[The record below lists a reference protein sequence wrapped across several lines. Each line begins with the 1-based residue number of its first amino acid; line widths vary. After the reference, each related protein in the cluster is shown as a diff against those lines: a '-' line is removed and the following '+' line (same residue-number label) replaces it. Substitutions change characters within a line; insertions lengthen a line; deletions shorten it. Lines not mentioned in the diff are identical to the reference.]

1 MMANTAC
8 AARMPRTIAG
18 ATILVILS
26 DCCEG
31 CCCWRIPA
39 GDLLPFDYDLLSKE
53 AGLNVTLACPSR
65 ALIIRVKPKNNDDSH
80 DV

>member
-1 MMANTAC
+1 M
-8 AARMPRTIAG
+8 
-18 ATILVILS
+18 
-26 DCCEG
+26 
-31 CCCWRIPA
+31 PA

-53 AGLNVTLACPSR
+53 AGLDVTLACSSR